1 MQRKTFSPGE
11 LIFRE
16 GDESHAAYWII
27 TGKVEISIDTPTG
40 RSILTTLDDGEIFG
54 EMGMIDDQP
63 RAATAR
69 ALVETEVDVIDE
81 AAFRDEVLRKEA
93 RLMPYLDTLF
103 ERLRTTNALLQA
115 QLGKGR
121 TEAPLASVPKPAE
134 PEAEAAQY
142 TWPDAVT
149 LSATE
154 AASVFHPEGLRVEIS
169 RFPYRI
175 GRRPE
180 SENGMAFGRTD
191 LLLRD
196 ERPYSVS
203 RGHCLIECKGRV
215 YFVRDCGSRLG
226 TIVNSVEIGSN
237 GAEFI
242 APLLPGENTLT
253 LGPAESAHQ
262 YVVTIG

>member
-1 MQRKTFSPGE
+1 MHRKTFSPGE

-27 TGKVEISIDTPTG
+27 KGKVEISIETPSG
-40 RSILTTLDDGEIFG
+40 RSILTTLDEGEIFG

-81 AAFRDEVLRKEA
+81 AAFRDEVLRKES

-121 TEAPLASVPKPAE
+121 AEAPLASALKAE
-134 PEAEAAQY
+134 PEVAATPY
-142 TWPDAVT
+142 AWPDAVT
-149 LSATE
+149 LTSTE
-154 AASVFHPEGLRVEIS
+154 ASSVYHPGGLRVEIS

-180 SENGMAFGRTD
+180 HEDGMAFGRTD

-226 TIVNSVEIGSN
+226 TIVNGVEIGSN

-242 APLLPGENTLT
+242 APLLPGENTLI
-253 LGPAESAHQ
+253 LGPGESAHQ

>member
-27 TGKVEISIDTPTG
+27 KGKVEISIDSPTG

-69 ALVETEVDVIDE
+69 ALVETAVDVIDE

-121 TEAPLASVPKPAE
+121 VETPLASTPKAE
-134 PEAEAAQY
+134 PEVEATPYA
-142 TWPDAVT
+142 WPDAVT
-149 LSATE
+149 LTSTE
-154 AASVFHPEGLRVEIS
+154 ASRVFHPDGLRAEIT

-180 SENGMAFGRTD
+180 HEDGMAFGRTD

-226 TIVNSVEIGSN
+226 TIVNGVEIGSN

-242 APLLPGENTLT
+242 APLLPGENTLAI
-253 LGPAESAHQ
+253 GPADSTHQ